1 MIALAES
8 TAPLRPSPLF
18 FQGQASV
25 PLVEAVTARV
35 LGLKDGQIVQ
45 ATVQSQGEQMA
56 LMLRGRQIGVPRAH
70 GWEVGQ
76 RLSFQVQGHAD
87 GSVTLQL
94 LTGSARAP
102 FPLASPSAAPY
113 APTGTVATPYAPD
126 TSPRTPASAAQ
137 AAAPA
142 PATSATSA
150 TPATTAIAAI
160 ALAGMGGASAATSA
174 PFAGFA
180 GVFSRLGSLLY
191 RAPGMPDV
199 RQLFE
204 PGDGLDAVLAK
215 ISSAPTAPSL
225 AQGQVQNQAQLQAQ
239 LQTQWQAMRL
249 NAEQLTPEAIRL
261 AVMGAMGSETS
272 IGRIRS
278 PAPLDPKQLLHQLL
292 KALQDAGDEDSPE
305 VQQLKRALGDLDAAQ
320 LGAVQAQGNGAMAWS
335 VVLPFFNQ
343 APVELRFE
351 RQPQEAGQEPV
362 YTVNAHS
369 KSQDYGELWLKAD
382 LHGETALDL
391 SMWALRDSVVALAQ
405 QGCEALKQNL
415 REVGLSM
422 RSFQAHA
429 GARPQSPATV
439 QAQALP
445 GAVLDFRV

>member
-94 LTGSARAP
+94 LAGSARAP

-142 PATSATSA
+142 SATSA

-160 ALAGMGGASAATSA
+160 ALAGMGGASAATGA

-215 ISSAPTAPSL
+215 ISTAASASTVQP
-225 AQGQVQNQAQLQAQ
+225 GQVQNQAQLQAQ

-320 LGAVQAQGNGAMAWS
+320 LGAVQAQGSGAMAWS